1 MLKSRYISASPTGQY
16 LRASFSTTLL
26 VLGGA
31 GGPQALLPGF
41 EGDPAWGAG
50 NPLAFPPPAAEG
62 GTERI

>member
-1 MLKSRYISASPTGQY
+1 MGERSI
-16 LRASFSTTLL
+16 STTLL

-41 EGDPAWGAG
+41 EEDPAWGAG